1 MMMNRRA
8 LVLVALVTAFG
19 LGGVAMVA
27 QTTRPG
33 ETLQL
38 WEYGTEVTRDRTVP
52 AEARGEARRGGAT
65 ATDAMLNKWGV
76 EGWELVAVTRRDIRI
91 DDTIQTETLYAFKR
105 PSRTVNR

>member
-1 MMMNRRA
+1 MTTTRV
-8 LVLVALVTAFG
+8 LVLIALAAALG
-19 LGGVAMVA
+19 LGSVAMVA

-33 ETLQL
+33 DTLQL
-38 WEYGTEVTRDRTVP
+38 WEYRTEVTRDRGVAP
-52 AEARGEARRGGAT
+52 ESRGDARRGIAT
-65 ATDAMLNKWGV
+65 AADAMLNSWGA